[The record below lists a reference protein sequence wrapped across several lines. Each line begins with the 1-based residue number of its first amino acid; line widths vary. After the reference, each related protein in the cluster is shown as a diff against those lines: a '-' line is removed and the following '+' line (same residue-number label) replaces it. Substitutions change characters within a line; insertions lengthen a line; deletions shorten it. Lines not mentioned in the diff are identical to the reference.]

1 MNLTENCSWKKLSIQ
16 MGTHNM
22 NENPYLEQSDLAFW
36 SRSVSRNFQAKSL
49 FIDESQPALFRKD
62 DLVVSAGS
70 CFASNLIPWIE
81 KEGLEYLR
89 TETLPAQFRNLPE
102 NLGYRNFSAA
112 YGNIYTA
119 RHLLQLYEQALR
131 VRVPVE
137 DRWHIDG
144 KVIDPFRPGL
154 AYPAESDAEFDL
166 LKASHLNAVLEAF
179 HSATVFVFTLGLTE
193 AWQSKIDGSVFPACP
208 GTISGEFDET
218 KHEFKNFSVTEITED
233 LKKFIAL
240 VRESNPHLRF
250 VITVSPVPLVATA
263 TTSHVLLAS
272 TYSKSVLRVVA
283 EEVSQQIDAVS
294 YFPAFEIITGPQ
306 APFEYFEKD
315 RRNVSDLGI
324 TEVMTAL
331 LKDLPGVKNQI
342 PEDEVTSRKTRRS
355 FSEKLIS
362 EFSRRISR
370 AECDEAMMDP
380 KL

>member
-1 MNLTENCSWKKLSIQ
+1 MRN
-16 MGTHNM
+16 
-22 NENPYLEQSDLAFW
+22 NPYLAQPDNAFW
-36 SRSVSRNFQAKSL
+36 SRSVSRNFDTDSL
-49 FIDESQPALFRKD
+49 WSEASQNSIFQKD
-62 DLVVSAGS
+62 DLIVSAGS

-81 KEGLEYLR
+81 REGLEYLR
-89 TETLPAQFRNLPE
+89 TEELPYQFRNLPE

-119 RHLLQLYEQALR
+119 RHLLQLYEQALG

-137 DRWHIDG
+137 DRWHTDG
-144 KVIDPFRPGL
+144 MVIDPFRPGL

-166 LKASHLNAVLEAF
+166 LKASHLKAVLAAF
-179 HSATVFVFTLGLTE
+179 HKATVFVFTLGLTE

-218 KHEFKNFSVTEITED
+218 KHEFRNFSVDEITED
-233 LKKFIAL
+233 LTKFIAL

-250 VITVSPVPLVATA
+250 LITVSPVPLVATA

-283 EEVSQQIDAVS
+283 EQVSRQLEDVS

-306 APFEYFEKD
+306 APFEYFESD

-331 LKDLPGVKNQI
+331 LKDLPGVKNQV
-342 PEDEVTSRKTRRS
+342 PEDEVASRKTRKS
-355 FSEKLIS
+355 LSERLIT
-362 EFSRRISR
+362 EFSKRISR

-380 KL
+380 NL

>member
-1 MNLTENCSWKKLSIQ
+1 MNK
-16 MGTHNM
+16 
-22 NENPYLEQSDLAFW
+22 NPYLGQADYAFW
-36 SRSVSRNFQAKSL
+36 SRSVSRNFQANEL
-49 FIDESQPALFRKD
+49 YIDETQPALFRKD

-89 TETLPAQFRNLPE
+89 TEGLPTKFENLPE

-119 RHLLQLYEQALR
+119 RHLRQIYEQALGI
-131 VRVPVE
+131 RVPSE

-166 LKASHLNAVLEAF
+166 LKTSHLRAVIEAF

-218 KHEFKNFSVTEITED
+218 KHEFKNFSVTEIAED
-233 LKKFIAL
+233 LTKFIEL
-240 VRESNPHLRF
+240 LRKSNPNLRF
-250 VITVSPVPLVATA
+250 IITVSPVPLVATA
-263 TTSHVLLAS
+263 TKSHVLLAS

-283 EEVSQQIDAVS
+283 ELVSNQLDDVS

-331 LKDLPGVKNQI
+331 LKDLSGAKSHVSKI
-342 PEDEVTSRKTRRS
+342 EVNSRKTRKS
-355 FSEKLIS
+355 LSEKLIS
-362 EFSRRISR
+362 EFSKRITR
-370 AECDEAMMDP
+370 AECDEVMMDP
-380 KL
+380 NL

>member
-1 MNLTENCSWKKLSIQ
+1 MAI
-16 MGTHNM
+16 HNM
-22 NENPYLEQSDLAFW
+22 NKNPYLEQSDVAFW

-49 FIDESQPALFRKD
+49 FMDESQPALFRKD

-89 TETLPAQFRNLPE
+89 TEAPPAQFEKLSE

-119 RHLLQLYEQALR
+119 RHLRQLYEQALGI
-131 VRVPVE
+131 RVPNE

-166 LKASHLNAVLEAF
+166 LKASHLKAVLEAF

-218 KHEFKNFSVTEITED
+218 KHEFQNFSVPEITED
-233 LKKFIAL
+233 LTNFITL

-283 EEVSQQIDAVS
+283 EQVSSQLDDVS

-331 LKDLPGVKNQI
+331 LKDLPGVTNQV
-342 PEDEVTSRKTRRS
+342 PKDEITSRKTRKS
-355 FSEKLIS
+355 LSEKIIS
-362 EFSRRISR
+362 EFSKRISR